1 MKLAPAFIEPEM
13 PPAALARRA
22 KFVRIHPDEADLT
35 ASSIRKFL
43 KLFENTDLTVSV
55 HPTIAFTE
63 ASYYLSKSKDYNVGD
78 LKADSKEMAC
88 VFITATNLFDF
99 AVQATWY
106 DGKFDSAF
114 VGGQRSGHRP
124 AKMFTLI
131 TKLTEEINRCL
142 SA

>member
-1 MKLAPAFIEPEM
+1 VSLAPVFLE
-13 PPAALARRA
+13 PAALRRA

-35 ASSIRKFL
+35 VSSIKKFL
-43 KLFENTDLTVSV
+43 KLFDGKDMTISI

-63 ASYYLSKSKDYNVGD
+63 ASYYQSKTKDHAIGD
-78 LKADSKEMAC
+78 LKAESKEMAC
-88 VFITATNLFDF
+88 VFITATNFFDF
-99 AVQATWY
+99 GVQATWY